1 MAINDNEPPENHSP
15 FILDTLKIPASLS
28 HTGENK
34 AEIPT
39 NTNASTGTALELQNI
54 SCLYYLHLFIRLL
67 SPITG

>member
-39 NTNASTGTALELQNI
+39 NTNASTGTALEL
-54 SCLYYLHLFIRLL
+54 
-67 SPITG
+67 